1 MQICVPRRDSA
12 FWQQRPSST
21 TVTIITTVIV
31 LPGECCRKQGQ
42 LDHLTLT
49 ALSEWAAM
57 RRQAYLLL
65 DPVIPV
71 AATSQCLLVHEL
83 CGFVAC
89 AYSLADC

>member
-21 TVTIITTVIV
+21 TVTIITTTVIV

-57 RRQAYLLL
+57 RRQAYWIL
-65 DPVIPV
+65 
-71 AATSQCLLVHEL
+71 
-83 CGFVAC
+83 
-89 AYSLADC
+89 

>member
-1 MQICVPRRDSA
+1 MQICVPRRGSA

-49 ALSEWAAM
+49 ALMSEWAAM
-57 RRQAYLLL
+57 RRQAYWIL
-65 DPVIPV
+65 
-71 AATSQCLLVHEL
+71 
-83 CGFVAC
+83 
-89 AYSLADC
+89 